1 MKLFAISDLH
11 LSEHTPKSMEIFGA
25 HWSGHWEKIKADWEA
40 RVAGEDIVLVCGDL
54 SWAMKLQE
62 ALPDLN
68 AICRLPGR
76 KILLK
81 GNHDYWW
88 SSASK
93 VQAALFNGTQILQN
107 GHFAMDDYLIVGTR
121 GWTVPLGTAA
131 PDDEAIYRRE
141 SIRLALSIQGAANL
155 HEGRKIVGMMHYP
168 PFNERRQ
175 PSEFTRQ
182 FEEAGV
188 NKVVYGHLHGES
200 LAKVFEG
207 VLNGVEYIMVSCDY
221 TDFKLRQIY

>member
-11 LSEHTPKSMEIFGA
+11 LSEHTPKSMDIFGD
-25 HWSGHWEKIKADWEA
+25 HWCGHWAKIKADWEKK
-40 RVAGEDIVLVCGDL
+40 VAEGDIVLVCGDI
-54 SWAMKLQE
+54 SWAMKMSE

-68 AICRLPGR
+68 AICSLPGK

-88 SSASK
+88 NSASK
-93 VQAALFNGTQILQN
+93 VQSALFNETYILQN
-107 GHFAMDDYLIVGTR
+107 GHFTFGDYVIVGTR
-121 GWTVPLGTAA
+121 GWTVPLGPATQA
-131 PDDEAIYRRE
+131 DEAIYRRE
-141 SIRLALSIQGAANL
+141 SIRLSLSIQGAL
-155 HEGRKIVGMMHYP
+155 RQREGKKTVGMMHFP

-182 FEEAGV
+182 FEESGV
-188 NKVVYGHLHGES
+188 EKVVYGHLHGES

-207 VLNGVEYIMVSCDY
+207 NINGVEYTMVSCDY
-221 TDFKLRQIY
+221 TDFKLKQIY